1 MRRAATPHE
10 KEWDKRRAIKRNIQE
25 GITILDC
32 TVFSQEHCSEGKF
45 LDQYVRI
52 LNHQRQSTKPP
63 MESVHP
69 YYHHIRGPKRGK
81 HNLDIDLKYALGRTI
96 HISAHGIFDKKNGET
111 VLCAGNGL
119 FRLKDLEEVVS
130 EWEKEVPNYHL
141 LVVLSACEAGHLD
154 LIRTLS
160 PRGCMYRI
168 APVFSTDW
176 EKAALFS
183 ALFYTYLF
191 VGELRV
197 EDGKLRAHPME
208 VPAAFHK
215 AKTRLPEL
223 TGGWKLFKNGQE
235 VS

>member
-1 MRRAATPHE
+1 MRRRAKPID
-10 KEWDKRRAIKRNIQE
+10 KEWDTRRAIKRNIQE

-52 LNHQRQSTKPP
+52 LNRQR
-63 MESVHP
+63 ESAKLEPVDRHL
-69 YYHHIRGPKRGK
+69 YHIRSPKRGI
-81 HNLDIDLKYALGRTI
+81 HSLDVYLKYALTRTI
-96 HISAHGIFDKKNGET
+96 HISAHGEFNKKNGET
-111 VLCAGNGL
+111 VLCAGNSL
-119 FRLKDLEEVVS
+119 FELKDLEGVAS
-130 EWEKEVPNYHL
+130 EWEKQGQDRPL
-141 LVVLSACEAGHLD
+141 LVVLSACKAGHLD

-160 PRGCMYRI
+160 PKGCMYCI
-168 APVFSTDW
+168 APVFATDW

-191 VGELRV
+191 VGELKV
-197 EDGKLRAHPME
+197 EDGQLRAHPME

-215 AKTRLPEL
+215 AKTRLHEL
-223 TGGWKLFKNGQE
+223 TGGWKLFKNGEE